1 MTTRQPA
8 SRVARAGRASV
19 AGLGQ
24 VVVVFTT
31 LRFLYGVFVRIP
43 GCGDNFYDPDTS
55 FRYRV
60 GAALLGCGV
69 IVLGGLLTYR
79 AAGLRWSQAASVAFV
94 ATPLSLLALK
104 FSELPAS
111 YLEPHLLTIW
121 LLIPLAVVFLIRTDS
136 ERQA

>member
-8 SRVARAGRASV
+8 SRVARAGRTSV

-43 GCGDNFYDPDTS
+43 GCGDNFCDPDTS

-60 GAALLGCGV
+60 GSALLGCGV
-69 IVLGGLLTYR
+69 ILLGGLFTYR
-79 AAGLRWSQAASVAFV
+79 AAGLRWGPAACVAV
-94 ATPLSLLALK
+94 SATPLSLLALK
-104 FSELPAS
+104 LSELPAS
-111 YLEPHLLTIW
+111 YLEPHLLTLW
-121 LLIPLAVVFLIRTDS
+121 LLIPLVVVVLIRTGS
-136 ERQA
+136 ERHA